1 MVLLQIQ
8 RVWQSGAYFREALQL
23 DPDNNAIR
31 GHLALTLFQM
41 NKEKVGL
48 GRGG

>member
-1 MVLLQIQ
+1 M
-8 RVWQSGAYFREALQL
+8 

-41 NKEKVGL
+41 NKDKEALVEAEKAAKAL
-48 GRGG
+48 PPEN